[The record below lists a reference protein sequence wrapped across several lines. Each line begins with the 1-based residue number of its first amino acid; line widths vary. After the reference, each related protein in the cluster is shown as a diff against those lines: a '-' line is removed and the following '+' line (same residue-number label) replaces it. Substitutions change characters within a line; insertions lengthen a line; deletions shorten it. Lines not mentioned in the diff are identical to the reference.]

1 MFDGLNPEVLLKAG
15 PWGLLVLMFALIL
28 LGFMSGRILSKNAI
42 ESNYRILEK
51 RAETAES
58 REQTWQQAAMTWQQT
73 ALEAISNRDE
83 QLEQG
88 RTLIQLL
95 SSIPRGGQG
104 RRGGN

>member
-15 PWGLLVLMFALIL
+15 PWGLLVLMFALLL
-28 LGFMSGRILSKNAI
+28 LGFMSGRVMSKTSV
-42 ESNYRILEK
+42 EKNYEILEG
-51 RAETAES
+51 RARAAEE

-95 SSIPRGGQG
+95 ASIPRGPQG